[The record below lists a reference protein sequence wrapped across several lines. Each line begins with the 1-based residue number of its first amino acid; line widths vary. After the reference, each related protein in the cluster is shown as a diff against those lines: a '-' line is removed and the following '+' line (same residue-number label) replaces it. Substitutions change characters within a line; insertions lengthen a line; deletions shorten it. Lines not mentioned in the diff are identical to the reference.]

1 MEQPTFFSEF
11 LSPEELKAIYFSEA
25 YADEENNEFRTQILE
40 PVIKVLKTPEGR
52 KKYIQLGT
60 DFINSNAEMLAA
72 QYPTTPVSYPR
83 QYVDDLFKTFG
94 FDKAEFRNILKSMA
108 KDLQSSS
115 AFSVLLNGMTNV
127 FHAVAL
133 FYSDIITDR
142 KLRDSGRQQI
152 GITTYGHIYR
162 RYWPQG
168 FLNTQVMEYT
178 YGTLNRTWT
187 IVQCESVVNWI
198 YHQIEVAYGKFRS
211 ELTLDMNFGTM
222 VAFINRCWSTMNQ
235 AAQLLAN
242 KYYANLDNKSIGG
255 DVKGNE
261 MSLTT
266 RSHSQLRDNL
276 VRMIS
281 QGDSLYKNKG
291 ELYKGT
297 ARSKNVK
304 TEDLYAFA
312 QKIDKSD
319 IKWIIDM
326 ILYVFLVKENHKIDQ
341 INTNEYIKRIN
352 NFPTAVDRAVA
363 GKPVILPLMKKYK
376 EKDMIVKSYI
386 CLLATYIL
394 LRLNDARP
402 ENT

>member
-1 MEQPTFFSEF
+1 MEQPTIFTEF
-11 LSPEELKAIYFSEA
+11 LTVDELNSIYFSEA
-25 YADEENNEFRTQILE
+25 YADEENNEFRIKILE
-40 PVIKVLKTPEGR
+40 PIIKVLKTPEGR

-83 QYVDDLFKTFG
+83 QYVDEMFKMFG
-94 FDKAEFRNILKSMA
+94 FDKTEFKNLLKSMA
-108 KDLQSSS
+108 KNLRGSSS
-115 AFSVLLNGMTNV
+115 FSVLLNGMTNV

-178 YGTLNRTWT
+178 YGTLNRTWS
-187 IVQCESVVNWI
+187 IVQAESVVNWI
-198 YHQIEVAYGKFRS
+198 YHHIEVAYGRYRS

-222 VAFINRCWSTMNQ
+222 VGFINRCWSTMNQ

-261 MSLTT
+261 TNLT
-266 RSHSQLRDNL
+266 SKNHSQLRDNL
-276 VRMIS
+276 VRMIT
-281 QGDSLYKNKG
+281 QGDSLYKEKG

-304 TEDLYAFA
+304 AEDLYSFA
-312 QKIDKSD
+312 QKVEKND
-319 IKWIIDM
+319 IKWIVDM
-326 ILYVFLVKENHKIDQ
+326 ILYVYLVKENHKIDD
-341 INTNEYIKRIN
+341 INSADYIKRIN
-352 NFPTAVDRAVA
+352 NFPTAVDRAIA

-394 LRLNDARP
+394 VRLNDAKP
-402 ENT
+402 D